1 VCVVELK
8 GFRGIGAISRLLE
21 SCCNAMKLWPEIY
34 RSIECRHHCLQ
45 NTNSVIKMSKKILQ
59 IVLAVLGL
67 IPILT
72 GVLDLVLGASSLNL
86 DGALL
91 SPEVVNNI
99 VLDSQ
104 IRFLGSIWLGFGII
118 LYWMLFSI
126 EKQTILFRLVA
137 GSIFL
142 GGIGRLTSAF
152 LVGLPPI
159 LLIAAT
165 VLELVGMP
173 LLVLW
178 QSLISMPSHS
188 ASNSVA
194 HKTSI

>member
-1 VCVVELK
+1 
-8 GFRGIGAISRLLE
+8 
-21 SCCNAMKLWPEIY
+21 
-34 RSIECRHHCLQ
+34 
-45 NTNSVIKMSKKILQ
+45 MSKKILQ
-59 IVLAVLGL
+59 VVLAVLGL

-72 GVLDLVLGASSLNL
+72 GALDLVLGAGSLNV

-91 SPEVVNNI
+91 SSEVVNNI

-142 GGIGRLTSAF
+142 GGIGRLTSA
-152 LVGLPPI
+152 LLLGLPPI
-159 LLIAAT
+159 ELVAAT

-188 ASNSVA
+188 ASNSIA
-194 HKTSI
+194 QKT

>member
-1 VCVVELK
+1 
-8 GFRGIGAISRLLE
+8 
-21 SCCNAMKLWPEIY
+21 
-34 RSIECRHHCLQ
+34 
-45 NTNSVIKMSKKILQ
+45 MSKKILQ
-59 IVLAVLGL
+59 IVLAILGL

-72 GVLDLVLGASSLNL
+72 GILDLVLGASSLNL

-91 SPEVVNNI
+91 SSEVVNNI

-104 IRFLGSIWLGFGII
+104 IRFLGAIWLGFGMI
-118 LYWMLFSI
+118 LYWILFSI

-142 GGIGRLTSAF
+142 GGIGRLTSAL

-188 ASNSVA
+188 ESNSVA
-194 HKTSI
+194 HKASI